1 MAEEECSNETCN
13 ADDSMISHAGSSS
26 IGDVVYQPP
35 LMAPMTNDHDDNYL
49 VNNMDAGHVGE
60 IIVSPTSSSS
70 PWQSSQ
76 TTAPYHGK
84 SISLPNELWSK
95 AFSYLDHQDLFMLG
109 NVNRN
114 FLSLS
119 SDNSIWERLCHRRWM
134 GKQNVARFEMKT
146 CNNSATMQNCYDG
159 RLPIARLQQFHDP
172 TLIQPINIIGHFM
185 YEATSWKEAFVIAE
199 IDSRRVNMCIHEIL
213 RYKWQLI
220 QHDGKA
226 SSDLRYFEKEDNINR
241 ICEYTKHDNNV
252 RWGGSLQGQKISF
265 PGVSLGVERNPYTWG
280 WIITAQNQKGAY
292 YSVEQEELFNYQL

>member
-26 IGDVVYQPP
+26 IGDVV
-35 LMAPMTNDHDDNYL
+35 DH
-49 VNNMDAGHVGE
+49 NNMDAGHVGE

-95 AFSYLDHQDLFMLG
+95 AFSYLDHKGLFMLG

-146 CNNSATMQNCYDG
+146 CNNRATMQNCYDG
-159 RLPIARLQQFHDP
+159 RVPIARLQQFHDP

-185 YEATSWKEAFVIAE
+185 HEATSWKEAFIIAE
-199 IDSRRVNMCIHEIL
+199 IDSRRVNMCIHELL
-213 RYKWQLI
+213 RCKWQLI
-220 QHDGKA
+220 HDGKA

-241 ICEYTKHDNNV
+241 ICEYTKHDINV

-292 YSVEQEELFNYQL
+292 YSVEQEDLFKYQL